1 MIQKELQNNP
11 QLANENW
18 ERFLPKLPPKSKE
31 VKEKMKAKKKG
42 KRIKKEYTPFPPEPV
57 PSKIDLQLESGEYF
71 MTEKKRKDGR
81 REQKREEKDLQAGN
95 VKKFTGK
102 SGRDGRSNH
111 ERIGS
116 GSDGRSNHEKI
127 GSGRKDSGS
136 GRSGFNP
143 KRGKPNRGRGRR

>member
-1 MIQKELQNNP
+1 MIQKELQSNP

-31 VKEKMKAKKKG
+31 VKEKMKEKMKAKKKG
-42 KRIKKEYTPFPPEPV
+42 AGKGRKKEYTPFPPEPA

-71 MTEKKRKDGR
+71 MKEKKRKDGR
-81 REQKREEKDLQAGN
+81 REERREEKDLQAGS
-95 VKKFTGK
+95 VKKFPGK
-102 SGRDGRSNH
+102 NGSDRRSNQ
-111 ERIGS
+111 
-116 GSDGRSNHEKI
+116 EKV

-143 KRGKPNRGRGRR
+143 RRGKPNRGRGRR